1 MHASGLTATAMQGYP
16 RITMISIPTSHAA
29 LVSTCHGSQRWAIC
43 SLVRR
48 KGNMETKGLCAWKEK
63 GREVKMRHVVDARR
77 ARRTS
82 VKNKEVWDGVLW
94 TSKKL
99 RFC

>member
-16 RITMISIPTSHAA
+16 RITIISIPTSHAV
-29 LVSTCHGSQRWAIC
+29 LVSTCHGSVGDLFPGSKKGKHGNKRT
-43 SLVRR
+43 VRMER
-48 KGNMETKGLCAWKEK
+48 KRARSENETHA
-63 GREVKMRHVVDARR
+63 VDARR